1 MAGMRPSMAERKV
14 FTLQQLCASIKKSI
28 DDATGGHA
36 FWVKAEIAGINAQKH
51 VYVDLVQ
58 HKDGVRVAVMRGII
72 WQYRMGAVRHALG
85 EELPNILKEGAE
97 IMFHARVQYSALYGM
112 ALHIEDVDLAYSLG
126 ELERRKKATIDT
138 LRAEGLFDLN
148 RALPEPLVIQ
158 RLALITSVGSAAY
171 ADFMQHLKANEY
183 GYRFHI
189 AVFPSSVQGDGAP
202 AELRAALAKIDPTLF
217 DAVILIRGGGSKL
230 DLEAFNDLE
239 LCRAIA
245 RMPIPVMT
253 GIGHDVDVSVVDMIA
268 QSPHKTPTAIADHL
282 IDKCLYFETS
292 LNGFLVGIQRV
303 MSETFTERKERMSAY
318 AEMLRQRPTSYCQQE
333 RGRMHTAVGQ
343 FARTATEQLKELG
356 KRMDQHANALAV
368 LPLRR
373 VKQVEDP
380 RLREQRML
388 LDQFANRGLRALMD
402 RVHGM
407 QDAIQLLDPDKI
419 MARGFSVARHQ
430 GNPVLDPGQLN
441 VGDILETTFA
451 HGRTRS
457 TINSIEPNG

>member
-1 MAGMRPSMAERKV
+1 MEQRKV

-28 DDATGGHA
+28 DDATGGGA
-36 FWVKAEIAGINAQKH
+36 FWVKAEIAGINSQKH
-51 VYVDLVQ
+51 VYLDLVQ

-97 IMFHARVQYSALYGM
+97 IMFLARVQYSALYGM
-112 ALHIEDVDLAYSLG
+112 ALHVEDVDLAYSLG

-138 LRAEGLFDLN
+138 LRQEGLFDLN
-148 RALPEPLVIQ
+148 RALPEPPVIQ

-183 GYRFHI
+183 GYVFHI
-189 AVFPSSVQGDGAP
+189 TEFPSAVQGEGAP
-202 AELRAALAKIDPTLF
+202 AELRAAMAKIDHSMF

-245 RMPIPVMT
+245 RLPIPVMT

-268 QSPHKTPTAIADHL
+268 NSPHKTPTAIADHL

-303 MSETFTERKERMSAY
+303 MSTTFTERKERMSAFS
-318 AEMLRQRPTSYCQQE
+318 EMLRQRPAAYCQQE

-343 FARTATEQLKELG
+343 FARGVTEELKSSG

-388 LDQFANRGLRALMD
+388 LDQLAHRGLRGLLE

-407 QDAIQLLDPDKI
+407 QDAIQLLDPDRI
-419 MARGFSVARHQ
+419 LARGFSVARHQ
-430 GNPVLDPGQLN
+430 GKPVLDPTRLN
-441 VGDILETTFA
+441 VGDTIETTYA
-451 HGRTRS
+451 HGRTLS
-457 TINSIEPNG
+457 TISTIEPNG